1 MKVTVIIPSRYGS
14 SRLEG
19 KPLADIVG
27 KPMIQH
33 VYERASEASGVDDV
47 LVATDDERIFSAV
60 EGFGGKVV
68 MTSPE
73 HQTGT
78 DRLAE
83 VAASLDSDIIVNVQ
97 GDEPLIGPRMI
108 EAAVAPLLKDR
119 SIKMGTLKTVLCN
132 KEDLHDSAVAKL
144 VVDKDDFALYFS
156 RSPIPFLRE
165 DGEAASDTVYYK
177 HIGLYVY
184 DREFLLNYA
193 KMPQTPLEKAE
204 RLEQLRALENGYRIK
219 AVTTEEGSIGVDTP
233 EGLEKV
239 RALITKRMENSNG

>member
-1 MKVTVIIPSRYGS
+1 MKVTVIIPARYGS

-19 KPLADIVG
+19 KPLADIAG

-33 VYERASEASGVDDV
+33 VYERASEASGLDEV
-47 LVATDDERIFSAV
+47 LVATDDERIFNAV
-60 EGFGGKVV
+60 IGFGGKAV
-68 MTSPE
+68 MTSPD

-83 VAASLDSDIIVNVQ
+83 VARTLDSDIIVNVQ
-97 GDEPLIGPRMI
+97 GDEPLMTPKMI
-108 EAAVAPLLKDR
+108 EDAVAPLVKDR
-119 SIKMGTLKTVLCN
+119 SIKMGTLKTLIRN
-132 KEDLHDSAVAKL
+132 PEDLHDSAVAKL

-165 DGEAASDTVYYK
+165 DGGMACDTVYYK

-184 DREFLLNYA
+184 DREFLLDYA

-204 RLEQLRALENGYRIK
+204 RLEQLRALENGCRIK
-219 AVTTEEGSIGVDTP
+219 AVTTQESSIGVDTP

-239 RALITKRMENSNG
+239 RALFTNMMESDNG

>member
-19 KPLADIVG
+19 KPLADIAG

-33 VYERASEASGVDDV
+33 VYERSSEASGVDDV
-47 LVATDDERIFSAV
+47 LVATDDERILSAV
-60 EGFGGKVV
+60 KGFGGKAV
-68 MTSPE
+68 MTSAD

-83 VAASLDSDIIVNVQ
+83 VAASLDSDLIVNVQ
-97 GDEPLIGPRMI
+97 GDEPLISPRMI
-108 EAAVAPLLKDR
+108 EEAIAPLIEDP
-119 SIKMGTLKTVLCN
+119 SIKMGTLKAVLSN
-132 KEDLHDSAVAKL
+132 SEDLYDSAVAKL

-156 RSPIPFLRE
+156 RSPIPYLRE
-165 DGEAASDTVYYK
+165 DGDAASDTVYYK

-184 DREFLLNYA
+184 DRQFLLHYA
-193 KMPQTPLEKAE
+193 GMPQTPLEKAE

-219 AVTTEEGSIGVDTP
+219 AVTTEEQSIGVDTP

-239 RALITKRMENSNG
+239 RALITKRMENNIG

>member
-1 MKVTVIIPSRYGS
+1 MKVTVIIPARYGS

-19 KPLADIVG
+19 KPLADIAG

-33 VYERASEASGVDDV
+33 VYERASEATGVDEV
-47 LVATDDERIFSAV
+47 LVATDDERILSAV
-60 EGFGGKVV
+60 KAFGGKAV
-68 MTSPE
+68 MTSAD

-83 VAASLDSDIIVNVQ
+83 VAGSLDSDIIVNVQ
-97 GDEPLIGPRMI
+97 GDEPMISPKMI
-108 EAAVAPLLKDR
+108 EEAVAPLIEDP
-119 SIKMGTLKTVLCN
+119 SIKMGTLKSVLDN
-132 KEDLHDSAVAKL
+132 KEDLHDDAVAKL
-144 VVDKDDFALYFS
+144 VVDRDDFALYFS

-165 DGEAASDTVYYK
+165 DGDVASDTVYYK

-184 DREFLLNYA
+184 DRQFLLNYA

-219 AVTTEEGSIGVDTP
+219 AVTTQEESIGVDTP